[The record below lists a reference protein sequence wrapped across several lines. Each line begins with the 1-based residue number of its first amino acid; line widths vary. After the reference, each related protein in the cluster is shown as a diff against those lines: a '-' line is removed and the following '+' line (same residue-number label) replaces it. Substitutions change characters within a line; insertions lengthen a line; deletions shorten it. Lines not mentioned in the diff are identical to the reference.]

1 MNRIK
6 HIAQMIY
13 GFLLYWIV
21 LQGLKTFSDWL
32 FHKCLPDIGYYA
44 MMPRD
49 ENKWHELP
57 YGAGGKKPVEKG

>member
-1 MNRIK
+1 MKRLQ

-13 GFLLYWIV
+13 GWLLFWIV
-21 LQGLKTFSDWL
+21 MNGLKAFSDWL
-32 FHKCLPDIGYYA
+32 FSKCLADIGYYA

-57 YGAGGKKPVEKG
+57 YGAGGKDK

>member
-1 MNRIK
+1 M
-6 HIAQMIY
+6 QMIY

-21 LQGLKTFSDWL
+21 MKGLKGFSDWL
-32 FHKCLPDIGYYA
+32 FEKCLADIGYYA

-57 YGAGGKKPVEKG
+57 YGAGGKLKGK